1 MNTVFS
7 EAALRRI
14 EEISQNASR
23 PERGVMVDGWSV
35 GLSPSKAKRSR
46 AVNAFYPGVRSFEE
60 NLSTVRALYSQ
71 AKLPCVFRMTR
82 FIADATIDSRLAA
95 MGCDAFDRTLVQ
107 LCALSPKFIGSEL
120 AKINLVDIVIKN
132 EYAPDAI
139 GRIVQELRG
148 DSDEEIA
155 ALVERWK
162 TLPLALR
169 SYVVHAADDEKR
181 EAISHVLTIAED
193 DCVGVFEVVTR
204 ASHRGRGIGGAL
216 LAHVLADA
224 HSRGAKTAYL
234 QVMATNPAV
243 RVYERLGFATA
254 YDYWYREVPADL

>member
-82 FIADATIDSRLAA
+82 FVTDATIDSRLAA
-95 MGCDAFDRTLVQ
+95 MGCNAFDRTLVQ
-107 LCALSPKFIGSEL
+107 LCALSPGFIGAKL
-120 AKINLVDIVIKN
+120 AKIKLVDVVIKN
-132 EYAPDAI
+132 EYVPTEI

-162 TLPLALR
+162 ALPLALR
-169 SYVVHAADDEKR
+169 SYAAYVENDDVV
-181 EAISHVLTIAED
+181 SHVLTIEED
-193 DCVGVFEVVTR
+193 DCVGVFDVVTK
-204 ASHRGRGIGGAL
+204 STHRGRGIASVL
-216 LAHVLADA
+216 IAHALADA
-224 HSRGAKTAYL
+224 RAQGATIAYL
-234 QVMATNPAV
+234 QVMADNPAL

-254 YDYWYREVPADL
+254 YDYWYRRLPDL